1 MVGTRGAANRAAET
15 AVPFTTNRV
24 RLRYNQPAMMMNR
37 EKLGFWVRL
46 FAIILS
52 IFFIG
57 SMVFV
62 GLGTNVSYNLFELIG
77 GSDQQRGGQT
87 TDTQDEIEQAEREL
101 EENPKDPEAI
111 KTLAALYYQNGR
123 YDDAIRVL
131 ENGREVAPND
141 EEIPLLLG
149 QVYSR
154 QAQITSEEKERK
166 GLYRKAGDA
175 YAAAAKLEPDNEDAY
190 LLAGEAYDQAGEP
203 AQAIKYYNG
212 YLDLEPEGEQAR
224 PVKER
229 ISTLLEGPEMT
240 TGP

>member
-1 MVGTRGAANRAAET
+1 
-15 AVPFTTNRV
+15 
-24 RLRYNQPAMMMNR
+24 MMMNR
-37 EKLGFWVRL
+37 DRLGFWVRL

-52 IFFIG
+52 VFFIG

-77 GSDQQRGGQT
+77 GSDQQQGGQT
-87 TDTQDEIEQAEREL
+87 TDTQDQIEQAEREL

-131 ENGREVAPND
+131 ENGREAAPKD
-141 EEIPLLLG
+141 AEIPILLG
-149 QVYSR
+149 QVYSQ
-154 QAQITSEEKERK
+154 QAQIAPEEEKKE
-166 GLYRKAGDA
+166 LYREAGDT
-175 YAAAAKLEPDNEDAY
+175 YAEAAEIEPDNEDAY

-212 YLDLEPEGEQAR
+212 YLELEPEGEQSEA
-224 PVKER
+224 VKER
-229 ISTLLEGPEMT
+229 ISTLLEGGET
-240 TGP
+240 TSSGQP

>member
-1 MVGTRGAANRAAET
+1 LANCAAEWD
-15 AVPFTTNRV
+15 VPFTISSV
-24 RLRYNQPAMMMNR
+24 RLRYNQTAMMMNR
-37 EKLGFWVRL
+37 DRLGFWVRL

-77 GSDQQRGGQT
+77 GSDQQQGGQT
-87 TDTQDEIEQAEREL
+87 TDTQDQIEQAEREL

-131 ENGREVAPND
+131 ENGREAAPND

-149 QVYSR
+149 EVYSR
-154 QAQITSEEKERK
+154 QAQIAAEEKERK
-166 GLYRKAGDA
+166 ELYRKAGDA
-175 YAAAAKLEPDNEDAY
+175 YAAAAELEPDNEEAY
-190 LLAGEAYDQAGEP
+190 LLAGEAYDQAGDLAE
-203 AQAIKYYNG
+203 AIKYYNG

-224 PVKER
+224 AVKER
-229 ISTLLEGPEMT
+229 ISTLLEGPEST
-240 TGP
+240 TGT